1 MRRANQAV
9 REYAVLPATRAY
21 YPQLE
26 GTGHLHHVVPSLVS
40 GATVGA
46 TMAVVSGRRIASASS
61 TIAVLC
67 AGMQLAANE
76 ARIVGSRISKT
87 QTPTLEREPESDLAA
102 APAPEPRPKA
112 AEPRKSTLSSIWN
125 MAVRNSPI
133 QPLSD
138 DEYIQRLRGREAE
151 LVTELAEVERN
162 LQFYRAQLPK

>member
-1 MRRANQAV
+1 
-9 REYAVLPATRAY
+9 
-21 YPQLE
+21 
-26 GTGHLHHVVPSLVS
+26 
-40 GATVGA
+40 
-46 TMAVVSGRRIASASS
+46 
-61 TIAVLC
+61 
-67 AGMQLAANE
+67 MQLAANE
-76 ARIVGSRISKT
+76 ARIVGSRISKK